1 MESHRKKSS
10 TSPMTLP
17 HCSDISIQ
25 NVPRKTVFFQDFAK
39 KFEKVLDNS
48 GFFPYNST
56 R

>member
-1 MESHRKKSS
+1 MESRHKKSS
-10 TSPMTLP
+10 ASPTTLH

-25 NVPRKTVFFQDFAK
+25 NVPRKTVFFQYFAK

>member
-1 MESHRKKSS
+1 MESHHKKSS

-39 KFEKVLDNS
+39 KFEKVLDKS
-48 GFFPYNST
+48 QLKRYNE
-56 R
+56 

>member
-1 MESHRKKSS
+1 MESRHKKSS
-10 TSPMTLP
+10 ASPMTLP
-17 HCSDISIQ
+17 HCSTFQ

>member
-1 MESHRKKSS
+1 MESHHKKSS
-10 TSPMTLP
+10 TSPRRLCPIALTF
-17 HCSDISIQ
+17 Q

>member
-1 MESHRKKSS
+1 MESHHKKSS

-25 NVPRKTVFFQDFAK
+25 NVPRKTVFFQNFAK

-48 GFFPYNST
+48 GFFPYNNT

>member
-1 MESHRKKSS
+1 MESHHKKSS

-17 HCSDISIQ
+17 HCSDISFQ
-25 NVPRKTVFFQDFAK
+25 NVPRMTVGGQNFAK

-48 GFFPYNST
+48 GLFPYNSI

>member
-1 MESHRKKSS
+1 MESRHKKSS

>member
-1 MESHRKKSS
+1 MESHHKKSS

-17 HCSDISIQ
+17 HCSDVSKCSAKD
-25 NVPRKTVFFQDFAK
+25 RLFQDFAK

-48 GFFPYNST
+48 GLFPYNSI

>member
-1 MESHRKKSS
+1 MESRHKKSS
-10 TSPMTLP
+10 TSPTALP

-25 NVPRKTVFFQDFAK
+25 NVPRKTVSFQDSAK

-48 GFFPYNST
+48 VVFPYNST